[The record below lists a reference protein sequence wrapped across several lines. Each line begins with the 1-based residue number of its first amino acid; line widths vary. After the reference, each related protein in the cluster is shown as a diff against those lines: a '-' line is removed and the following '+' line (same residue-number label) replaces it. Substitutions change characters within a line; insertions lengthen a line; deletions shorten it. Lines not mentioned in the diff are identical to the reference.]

1 MKSVAFHILPQALS
15 AGPEYDESMLG
26 GGPEDG
32 DEEEELFQIQN
43 PVRDLLYSE
52 TLYSEPNRSHP
63 KPNLCRAGGGRLYCQ
78 RRSAG

>member
-32 DEEEELFQIQN
+32 DEEEEF
-43 PVRDLLYSE
+43 PAEDDE
-52 TLYSEPNRSHP
+52 DF
-63 KPNLCRAGGGRLYCQ
+63 
-78 RRSAG
+78 